1 MLSDSKQINKC
12 PVSNSDFYYY
22 FMGLSNPEG
31 NFYVADDD
39 ILRDYQNMI
48 DDELQFMFDELN
60 VSIDICEVMNGI
72 KELKQGK
79 SSGADMLVNEFFIT
93 GKDILAPF
101 LVRLFN
107 YAFDSGIFPKSW
119 SEGLLIPIHKKG
131 IKSVPENYRGITLL
145 SVLGKLFTRILN
157 KRLDSGQ
164 KAMEST
170 LKRNMGSELAEVP
183 QIVFLF

>member
-31 NFYVADDD
+31 NFYVAYD

-101 LVRLFN
+101 
-107 YAFDSGIFPKSW
+107 
-119 SEGLLIPIHKKG
+119 
-131 IKSVPENYRGITLL
+131 
-145 SVLGKLFTRILN
+145 
-157 KRLDSGQ
+157 
-164 KAMEST
+164 
-170 LKRNMGSELAEVP
+170 
-183 QIVFLF
+183 

>member
-1 MLSDSKQINKC
+1 MLSDFKQIHKC

-31 NFYVADDD
+31 NFYAADDD

-79 SSGADMLVNEFFIT
+79 SSGADMLVNEFFYHRERHT
-93 GKDILAPF
+93 
-101 LVRLFN
+101 
-107 YAFDSGIFPKSW
+107 
-119 SEGLLIPIHKKG
+119 
-131 IKSVPENYRGITLL
+131 
-145 SVLGKLFTRILN
+145 
-157 KRLDSGQ
+157 
-164 KAMEST
+164 ST
-170 LKRNMGSELAEVP
+170 LFSSLV
-183 QIVFLF
+183 